1 MTNRDSPYFIGEAS
15 PTRAPCVTYVPA
27 TPSWFARTL
36 REVIADDYMPE
47 IEGLK
52 RRLSV
57 IETELPKLRFRAGP
71 PSHPIPQMHPTTDEQ
86 ANMVQYLSTDDDDRI
101 ADVMRHCNEQFYD
114 VNSHLN
120 EIDDALSDFVNS
132 IGVCLLLILSTYL
145 HVLLTISHSTIKA
158 LICLSR
164 NSMCSLHNTVLS
176 ALFQFHNNP
185 LVLIRKKTVEIY
197 HMMKRIYNYD
207 FRL

>member
-15 PTRAPCVTYVPA
+15 PTRAPFVTHVPA
-27 TPSWFARTL
+27 TPSRFARTL

-52 RRLSV
+52 RRLTV

-71 PSHPIPQMHPTTDEQ
+71 PTNPIPQMHPTTDEQ

-132 IGVCLLLILSTYL
+132 IGVCLLLTLSTYL
-145 HVLLTISHSTIKA
+145 HVLKTISHSTFSYHKSSH
-158 LICLSR
+158 LSLWW
-164 NSMCSLHNTVLS
+164 NSMRSSQSHNTVLS
-176 ALFQFHNNP
+176 TLLYFHNNP
-185 LVLIRKKTVEIY
+185 LDYLIHNNSVEI
-197 HMMKRIYNYD
+197 HLMMNI
-207 FRL
+207 

>member
-15 PTRAPCVTYVPA
+15 PTRSPCVTYVPA
-27 TPSWFARTL
+27 TPSRFARTL

-71 PSHPIPQMHPTTDEQ
+71 PSNPIPQMHPTTDEQ

-132 IGVCLLLILSTYL
+132 IGVCLLLTLSLCQQYRGLSSSHSIYLPTCTTNNKPLHHKKLSFVSLEIPCVALTMLSYL
-145 HVLLTISHSTIKA
+145 HSSIFITI
-158 LICLSR
+158 R
-164 NSMCSLHNTVLS
+164 
-176 ALFQFHNNP
+176 
-185 LVLIRKKTVEIY
+185 
-197 HMMKRIYNYD
+197 
-207 FRL
+207 